1 MIAPITPDKKKQKTN
16 LNSLETNLKM
26 KGRYKIENVF
36 GIIKMNNERI
46 MLRKDKKLINFMGW
60 VYIASL
66 ENNLNFL

>member
-1 MIAPITPDKKKQKTN
+1 
-16 LNSLETNLKM
+16 M

-66 ENNLNFL
+66 KNNLKFL